1 MKKNIITFTALLL
14 SLTQTMAQKYLDVY
28 QNGIITKS
36 ISTLDIDSMNLT
48 GNNEQ
53 TRKVNFYRDGKVIES
68 YAVNE
73 VDSIKVFRPN
83 DEQLVYLGIVGF
95 NQALYEKPIDILAK
109 STSSFFR
116 SYVNE
121 LSTKAGTLLYYAVDN
136 AIDRLS
142 QYDFNTP
149 ISNVAIVTFTD
160 GLDQGS
166 LMMNGNYATNE
177 QYLNAIQRRI
187 TNTKIKGLPLIAYS
201 VGLRGGDVS
210 DYNQFQANLQKL
222 ASSTDK
228 AFEVNNMNDVNSRL
242 KEISDRIISISNKQ
256 TVSMKIPGQS
266 DGTLVRFTFNGSTPE
281 SSTMYIEGTFN
292 LADRSLRDV
301 SYHGIKALGNNY
313 IHGTQDGIF
322 VTFTFSGLQR
332 EDEKG
337 LIPTTNISQY
347 IRSTDSD
354 IWQRNSEFTPNNNT
368 LTTVT
373 HSGAVVMLVLDCSS
387 SLGSQFGN
395 LQSYAWSFINQL
407 ANNTADF
414 GVSTPT
420 NVKAEINDDDFSVR
434 VSWDVAKHA
443 ECYDIYRSGS
453 GTSGFNRVASGIT
466 AMTWI
471 DPSPLSGKNYYRVY
485 ALGYGL
491 TSSASNSSN
500 VVDYRLEVP
509 QNVKG
514 NMLVENEKLMIM
526 VNWDASRHAESYNV
540 YRGSSP
546 SGGFAQIASNV
557 TLLSWSDTS
566 PLSGYNYYKVKA
578 LGHGTNS
585 PLSNVSKVVVYML
598 DAPKNANASLND
610 DRFVIDVNWDA
621 VDFAESYSVYR
632 SNGASFSLVAKNVM
646 ETTWTDE
653 SPMAGNNYY
662 KVYAEGYGL
671 ISQASETTN
680 NVVYKLDAPQNVTA
694 TLDNARFVIRVQ
706 WDAVKHAE
714 SYDIYRS
721 NGAKYTVVATG
732 LTSTNWTDESPMA
745 GDNYYKVYASGHGI
759 TSTASDATKGVDY
772 AIDAPT
778 NVIAAMDNNY
788 FQINVSWSAVNHA
801 ESYVVYRANSPSGRF
816 EKIAVNITINSW
828 TDKTA
833 QAGNNYY
840 KVCAIGHGLTSPMSE
855 ASNMV
860 NYGLD
865 APQDVK
871 AIIDESKRELGLS
884 WGIVKYAESYD
895 VYRSGSSS
903 NDFTIVAEGVTST
916 SWVDETP
923 LRGDN
928 YYRVYAVGHGLTS
941 SSSTIVY
948 IFCPDFPADPIDL
961 GLPSGTKWAS
971 YNVGATKPEEYGGY
985 YAWGETEENK
995 SYGEAKYTYGYLGL
1009 GIDDISGTEYD
1020 VAHVKWGGNWVMPTS
1035 DDISELLNNCT
1046 TEWTTLNGVK
1056 GKKFT
1061 SKKNGN
1067 SIFLPATGFYKYG
1080 HNDDVGTYGYYWS
1093 STYWGFSSGAV
1104 AACSLHLIFY
1114 MNNAPYE
1121 SSERCYFGLS
1131 VRPVAKK
1138 L

>member
-1 MKKNIITFTALLL
+1 MTMKKIIITFTVLLF
-14 SLTQTMAQKYLDVY
+14 SITQIMAQKYFDVY
-28 QNGIITKS
+28 QNGKVTKS
-36 ISTLDIDSMNLT
+36 IATADIDSVNLT

-95 NQALYEKPIDILAK
+95 NQELYEKPINILAK
-109 STSSFFR
+109 STSNFFR
-116 SYVNE
+116 SYVND

-142 QYDFNTP
+142 QYDFKTP

-166 LMMNGNYATNE
+166 LMMNSNYSTNE

-187 TNTKIKGLPLIAYS
+187 ANTKVKGLPLIAYS

-228 AFEVNNMNDVNSRL
+228 AFEVSNMNDVNSRL

-266 DGTLVRFTFNGSTPE
+266 NGTLIRFTFNGSTPE

-292 LADRSLRDV
+292 LADRSLRNV

-313 IHGTQDGIF
+313 IQGTQDGIF

-332 EDEKG
+332 EDENG

-347 IRSTDSD
+347 TRSTGSD

-368 LTTVT
+368 LTTIT

-395 LQSYAWSFINQL
+395 LQSYAQSFINQL

-414 GVSTPT
+414 NVSTPA

-443 ECYDIYRSGS
+443 QSYDIYRSGS
-453 GTSGFNRVASGIT
+453 GTSGFNRVASDIT
-466 AMTWI
+466 ATTWI

-485 ALGYGL
+485 AIGYGL
-491 TSSASNSSN
+491 TSPASNSSN

-514 NMLVENEKLMIM
+514 NMLVENGKLVIT

-540 YRGSSP
+540 YRSSSP
-546 SGGFAQIASNV
+546 SGGFSRIASNV
-557 TLLSWSDTS
+557 SSLSWSDTS
-566 PLSGYNYYKVKA
+566 PLSGKNYYQVEA
-578 LGHGTNS
+578 LGHGTTS
-585 PLSNVSKVVVYML
+585 SLSNVSKEVSYGL
-598 DAPKNANASLND
+598 DAPKNANASLDD

-632 SNGASFSLVAKNVM
+632 SNGSSFSLMTKNVIG
-646 ETTWTDE
+646 TTWIDE
-653 SPMAGNNYY
+653 SPLAGNNYY

-671 ISQASETTN
+671 VSQASETTN
-680 NVVYKLDAPQNVTA
+680 NVVYELDAPQNVTA
-694 TLDNARFVIRVQ
+694 TLDDARFVIRVQ

-721 NGAKYTVVATG
+721 NGAKYTEVAIG

-745 GDNYYKVYASGHGI
+745 GDNYYKVYARGHGI
-759 TSTASDATKGVDY
+759 TSIASDATKGVEY
-772 AIDAPT
+772 ALDAPT
-778 NVIAAMDNNY
+778 NVMAAIDNNY
-788 FQINVSWSAVNHA
+788 FQINVTWNAVNHA
-801 ESYVVYRANSPSGRF
+801 ESYVVYRANSPSGSF
-816 EKIAVNITINSW
+816 EKVVENITINSW
-828 TDKTA
+828 TDKNA
-833 QAGNNYY
+833 LAGNNYY
-840 KVCAIGHGLTSPMSE
+840 KVCAIGYGLTSPMSG

-860 NYGLD
+860 NYELD

-871 AIIDESKRELGLS
+871 AVLDESKREVSLS
-884 WGIVKYAESYD
+884 WGVVKYAESYD

-903 NDFTIVAEGVTST
+903 SGFTKVAEGVTSI
-916 SWVDETP
+916 SWVDENL
-923 LRGDN
+923 LRGNN

-941 SSSTIVY
+941 SSSTIVF
-948 IFCPDFPADPIDL
+948 IFCHIPADPIDL

-985 YAWGETEENK
+985 YAWGETEEKEIYNESTYK
-995 SYGEAKYTYGYLGL
+995 YYKNGSYVSLG
-1009 GIDDISGTEYD
+1009 DDISGMEYD
-1020 VAHVKWGGNWVMPTS
+1020 VAHVKWGDNWVMPTLN
-1035 DDISELLNNCT
+1035 DMYELFNNCT
-1046 TEWTTLNGVK
+1046 KQWTTLNGVR
-1056 GKKFT
+1056 GQKFT

-1067 SIFLPATGFYKYG
+1067 SIFLPAAGDRWGGDLYG
-1080 HNDDVGTYGYYWS
+1080 AGENGDYWS
-1093 STYWGFSSGAV
+1093 STQSPDYSHDADGLYFYSGGTYWYYDGYRYYG
-1104 AACSLHLIFY
+1104 
-1114 MNNAPYE
+1114 
-1121 SSERCYFGLS
+1121 RS
-1131 VRPVAKK
+1131 VRPVVRN
-1138 L
+1138 